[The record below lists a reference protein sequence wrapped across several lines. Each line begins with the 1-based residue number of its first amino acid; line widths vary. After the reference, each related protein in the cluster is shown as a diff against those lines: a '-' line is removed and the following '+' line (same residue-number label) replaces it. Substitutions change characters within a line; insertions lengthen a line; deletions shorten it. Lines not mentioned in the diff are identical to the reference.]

1 MRPATVLAFLAAVFP
16 LVVTPGASLTL
27 LVREVTTHGRR
38 RAAPVIL
45 GTVTGLYVH
54 ATLAIAGLSALVMHS
69 SRAFEAVR
77 LAGAAYLIALGVHC
91 WRTHSTPPD
100 KKPTQSPETQS
111 PETRTPDRRTPET
124 QGTDSPASG
133 ALATYRQ
140 AMLANVLNPKAAS
153 IFLTLIP
160 QFLDAHRPLAAQIL
174 TLATA
179 QGLLVCTWLACW
191 TVVLAGARR
200 LLSSPRATGVWKCA
214 SGCVLIGLGLRSA
227 IA

>member
-1 MRPATVLAFLAAVFP
+1 MRPETILAFLAAVFP
-16 LVVTPGASLTL
+16 LVATPGASFTL

-38 RAAPVIL
+38 RAVPVIL

-69 SRAFEAVR
+69 STAFEAVR
-77 LAGAAYLIALGVHC
+77 LAGAAYLIVLGVHC
-91 WRTHSTPPD
+91 WCTRPTPPAPRAPSE
-100 KKPTQSPETQS
+100 KA
-111 PETRTPDRRTPET
+111 T
-124 QGTDSPASG
+124 QGPDSPPTG
-133 ALATYRQ
+133 TLATYRQ

-160 QFLDAHRPLAAQIL
+160 QFLDSRRPIAPQIL

-179 QGLLVCTWLACW
+179 QGLLVCTWLLCW
-191 TVVLAGARR
+191 TAVLAGASR
-200 LLSSPRATGVWKCA
+200 LLNSPRATGIWKRA
-214 SGCVLIGLGLRSA
+214 TGCVLIGLGLRSA